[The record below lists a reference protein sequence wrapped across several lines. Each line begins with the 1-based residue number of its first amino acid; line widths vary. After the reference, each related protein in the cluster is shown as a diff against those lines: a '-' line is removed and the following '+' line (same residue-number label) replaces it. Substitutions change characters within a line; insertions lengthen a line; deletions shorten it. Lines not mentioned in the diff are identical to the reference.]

1 LQHFDIRDIT
11 QIKESTKEN
20 KNDIVVIKEEMSKF
34 KNGYLMDSIT
44 QKRDTLDFSEA
55 LNKNIKLFESL
66 NDLITDLTETIKHPV
81 DGLIVKLNKT
91 VESSQH
97 TLDIISKI
105 EREHKIK
112 VEMIESD
119 LENLDEITSNILIR
133 ITTIESFKV
142 WFIASMTTFVLATI
156 GMLLNMVYQYITK

>member
-1 LQHFDIRDIT
+1 
-11 QIKESTKEN
+11 
-20 KNDIVVIKEEMSKF
+20 
-34 KNGYLMDSIT
+34 
-44 QKRDTLDFSEA
+44 
-55 LNKNIKLFESL
+55 
-66 NDLITDLTETIKHPV
+66 
-81 DGLIVKLNKT
+81 
-91 VESSQH
+91 
-97 TLDIISKI
+97 LDIISKI